1 MRMKAQIVSERRD
14 SYTGKRGKVE
24 QVIVSCLDLDG
35 SHAFLNTFDYV
46 LGEEK
51 VKKHAGKIQG
61 KQVELGIRN
70 FEPSFGNRL
79 RARGEIIA
87 VQP

>member
-1 MRMKAQIVSERRD
+1 MKAKVQIVSERKD
-14 SYTGKRGKVE
+14 SYVGKKGKVD

-35 SHAFLNTFDYV
+35 SHAFLNTFDYI
-46 LGEEK
+46 LGEEE

-61 KQVELGIRN
+61 KQIELGIRN

-79 RARGEIIA
+79 RARGEILGG
-87 VQP
+87 